1 MSTVNSLALVT
12 ANTTKGMILSAP
24 TKAGSRKLQ
33 LVSKKVFVQKLKDE
47 GKTTSEAQRAF
58 EDYRVET
65 LNAFNARIGQEFA
78 NGNLRAERITA
89 DSEGDLRS
97 ISLCRATKTQKDKT
111 AHARRLFLESLSP
124 AARAAVEAAEK
135 SALKSDTK
143 PTENT
148 PPIEIETSVP
158 AAQPA

>member
-1 MSTVNSLALVT
+1 MSTVNSLALIPTVH
-12 ANTTKGMILSAP
+12 GMILSSP

-33 LVSKKVFVQKLKDE
+33 LVSKKAFVQKLKDE

-78 NGNLRAERITA
+78 TGNLRAERITA
-89 DSEGDLRS
+89 DADGDLRS
-97 ISLCRATKTQKDKT
+97 IALCRTSKTQKDKT
-111 AHARRLFLESLSP
+111 AHARRLFLDSLSP

-135 SALKSDTK
+135 AALKSDSK
-143 PTENT
+143 PTT
-148 PPIEIETSVP
+148 DVPAIEVEVSVP